1 MKQYD
6 TERREPG
13 DRIKDR
19 SMKKTQR
26 HMTGLIRLT
35 ALWLCALMCL
45 PLTAC
50 GGEEET
56 GAKLKEG
63 PRFTV
68 ATAQEPDSLNPLTS
82 EGGLAGEFFLL
93 CYDTLWRKNE
103 AGENVA
109 CLAED
114 WSLSSD
120 RLTWTIR
127 LRRDATF
134 SDGVPVTSAD
144 VLFSYELMQH
154 SDTVYSDYFDGVTAI
169 RCPDDYTV
177 VISTDRI
184 KGDMLDN
191 PTPILP
197 AHIWKDYEFDPGSF
211 DNALLI
217 GSGPFVYDP
226 EASGED
232 GWSFRARAD
241 HFEGQPA
248 VGEVFFARHGTVTG
262 AARAVSAGEAD
273 ASFGLTDV
281 QLTTLES
288 VPGVKLVQAMLPEG
302 ECRLL
307 VFNTRSDFFSSESM
321 RQSMEYGL
329 DREWFL
335 AMSAGGTG
343 ITGSSF
349 MSPGM
354 DGFVLPDGLRG
365 FAPEY
370 LESALR
376 MAGYVDSDGDG
387 LLESGTGNQELTLT
401 LWTSGEDEWA
411 STAATILTEDLEELG
426 VQVNWRK
433 TDGSVTAV
441 CPEDDSWDMCLYTW
455 HGSLAAAVT
464 ARRFLDEIGGLS
476 GWSDPAFESALA
488 LLCAAEDAD
497 AAAGYARQLQQLVY
511 NACPAAV
518 LSYAADIQAIREDRW
533 TGFESLLAGG
543 GLFHNGSRVIYMSVT
558 PRTETDA
565 AE

>member
-1 MKQYD
+1 M
-6 TERREPG
+6 R
-13 DRIKDR
+13 
-19 SMKKTQR
+19 KTQR
-26 HMTGLIRLT
+26 TMTGVIRLT
-35 ALWLCALMCL
+35 ALLLCALMCL
-45 PLTAC
+45 SLTAC
-50 GGEEET
+50 GKDEET

-68 ATAQEPDSLNPLTS
+68 AIAQEPDSFNPLKS
-82 EGGLAGEFFLL
+82 EGGLAGEFFFM
-93 CYDTLWRKNE
+93 CYDTLWRKND
-103 AGENVA
+103 AGETVA

-127 LRRDATF
+127 LRHDAVF

-154 SDTVYSDYFDGVTAI
+154 NDTMYSDYFDGVTAI

-177 VISTDRI
+177 VISTDQV

-197 AHIWKDYEFDPGSF
+197 KHIWQDYAFDPASF

-226 EASGED
+226 EASGEE
-232 GWSFRARAD
+232 GWIFRARAD

-248 VGEVFFARHGTVTG
+248 VGEVFFSLYGTVTG

-288 VPGVKLVQAMLPEG
+288 VPGVELVQAMLPEG
-302 ECRLL
+302 ECRML
-307 VFNTRSDFFSSESM
+307 VFNTRSEFFDSESM
-321 RQSMEYGL
+321 RQSMEYGV

-335 AMSAGGTG
+335 SMSAGGTG
-343 ITGSSF
+343 MTGSSF
-349 MSPGM
+349 MSPGLNE
-354 DGFVLPDGLRG
+354 FAVPDGLRG

-376 MAGYVDSDGDG
+376 MAGYSDVDDDGY
-387 LLESGTGNQELTLT
+387 LESGTRSQELTLT

-411 STAATILTEDLEELG
+411 STAATILVEDLEALG

-433 TDGSVTAV
+433 TDGPVTAV
-441 CPEDDSWDMCLYTW
+441 CRDDDSWDMCLCSW
-455 HGSLAAAVT
+455 NCSFDAAVT
-464 ARRFLDEIGGLS
+464 ARRFINEIGELS
-476 GWSDPAFESALA
+476 GWNDPAFESELD
-488 LLCAAEDAD
+488 LLCIAEDED
-497 AAAGYARQLQQLVY
+497 IIRGYARQIQQLVY
-511 NACPAAV
+511 NACPMVV
-518 LSYAADIQAIREDRW
+518 LSYTADIQAIREDRW
-533 TGFESLLAGG
+533 TGFEGLLSGG
-543 GLFHNGSRVIYMSVT
+543 VLFHNGSRVIYMSVT
-558 PRTETDA
+558 PRTGTGA